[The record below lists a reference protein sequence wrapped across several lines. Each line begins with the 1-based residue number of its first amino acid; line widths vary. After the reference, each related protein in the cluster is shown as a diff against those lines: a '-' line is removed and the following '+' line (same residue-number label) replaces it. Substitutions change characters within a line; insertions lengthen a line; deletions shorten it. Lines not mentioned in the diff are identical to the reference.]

1 MKNKIQKSG
10 QRVFRKFS
18 RASYRASEEG
28 KEHIKEN
35 LIDRFSHITS
45 IKLLIVEW
53 ALLVGAL
60 IMLAVTQAFWFGD
73 SYSNNT
79 FIEGGTY
86 TEATLGEVNSMN
98 PLFATTD
105 SEKVLSK
112 LMFSTLSTVDY
123 SGHVGIGLAKSIR
136 SNEDG
141 SVWTVRLRD
150 GLKWSDGEPITNED
164 VIFTASLIKNPAV
177 NTIYDSNLAK
187 VKITEDEKGAL
198 VFTLPS
204 PYVDFITS
212 LNIPILPK
220 HVLADADP
228 HTLLEHSFS
237 NTPVTSGAFNY
248 NAMQTVPGGT
258 EKVFYL
264 SANPDYYM
272 GKVMLGNF
280 AVHTFSDKNAIIDAL
295 NSGSVTATAEISGA
309 DTEKVTSS
317 NFNMRESSLNAGAF
331 MFFNTTRETVKSADM
346 RKTVRQGLNFNKIRE
361 AAPET
366 AALDFPLLESQLKL
380 SVYPEIPAY
389 NYNAAKAHI
398 AELLGNETKT
408 LSIATV
414 NTGHLPA
421 VSEVIKSELEGLGFE
436 VELTVHEENQ
446 DFINNVIATRNYDIL
461 VYEIDLGAEPDLLP
475 YFHSSQV
482 NNSGLNLSNYRN
494 AMLDD
499 LLLSTRNVVDEGL
512 KVKKYESLLEYWM
525 NGAPAIG
532 LYQPNLTYY
541 YNKNVRT
548 FSDNVKLATALDRF
562 SDINSWAVTKATK
575 NKTP

>member
-35 LIDRFSHITS
+35 LISRFSHITS

-73 SYSNNT
+73 SYAENT
-79 FIEGGTY
+79 FVEGGTY
-86 TEATLGEVNSMN
+86 TEATLGDVNSLN

-112 LMFSTLSTVDY
+112 LMFGTISTVDY
-123 SGHVGIGLAKSIR
+123 SGHSGIGLAQSIR
-136 SNEDG
+136 SNENG
-141 SVWTVRLRD
+141 SIWTVKLRD

-164 VIFTASLIKNPAV
+164 ILFTAELIKNPAV
-177 NTIYDSNLAK
+177 NTIYDSNLARVK
-187 VKITEDEKGAL
+187 VNENEKGAI

-204 PYVDFITS
+204 PYVDFIAS
-212 LNIPILPK
+212 LNIPVLPK
-220 HVLADADP
+220 HILAETDP
-228 HTLLEHSFS
+228 HTLIENNFS
-237 NTPVTSGAFNY
+237 NTPITSGAFNY
-248 NAMQTVPGGT
+248 NAMQTVPGSN

-272 GKVMLGNF
+272 GKVMLDSF
-280 AVHTFSDKNAIIDAL
+280 AVHTFPDKDGIINAL
-295 NSGSVTATAEISGA
+295 NAGSITATAEISGA
-309 DTEKVTSS
+309 NTKKVTSN
-317 NFNMRESSLNAGAF
+317 NFNMRESGLNAGAF
-331 MFFNTTRETVKSADM
+331 IFFNTKQEILKNADM
-346 RKTVRQGLNFNKIRE
+346 RKTIRQGLNLNKIRE

-366 AALDFPLLESQLKL
+366 AVLNFPLLDSQIKL
-380 SVYPEIPAY
+380 SVYPKIPAY
-389 NYNAAKAHI
+389 DYNAAKTHI
-398 AELLGNETKT
+398 AELTGGETKQ
-408 LSIATV
+408 LNMATA
-414 NTGHLPA
+414 NTGYLPE

-436 VELTVHEENQ
+436 VNLTVYDENQ
-446 DFINNVIATRNYDIL
+446 DFINNVISKRSYDIL

-475 YFHSSQV
+475 YFHSSQA
-482 NNSGLNLSNYRN
+482 NSSGLNLSNYRD
-494 AMLDD
+494 AMVDD
-499 LLLSTRNVVDEGL
+499 LLLSARDVVDGGL
-512 KVKKYESLLEYWM
+512 QIKKYETFLDYWM
-525 NGAPAIG
+525 NDAPAIG

-548 FSDNVKLATALDRF
+548 FSDSVKLTAAIDRF
-562 SDINSWAVTKATK
+562 TDIDSWSTVKATK